1 MRIAFICASLE
12 RGMDGVGDYTR
23 LLAGELVALGHHSRI
38 IALNDRHVGD
48 QIIENHDQSISI
60 VRFGIQISWKK
71 RMQLASE
78 LLQKFSP
85 DWVSLQ
91 YVSFGFHPKGIP
103 ILLPSR
109 LGKISKAYKWHLM
122 FHELWNGA
130 NHNSKL
136 SHCLLGLSEKR
147 IVFGLLKQLK
157 PQLCTTSNQL
167 YHQWLNCAKIDN
179 QILPL
184 FSNIRSQEDR
194 QNSSPVTENTV
205 AIFGQLESEELGR
218 ELISTALKM
227 ADGRPLHWR
236 VLGLA
241 GPKWENVL
249 RQKGISFYSS
259 GMLGEDDLSL
269 ALRSCRF
276 GLASTNIY
284 RIGKSGSVLAM
295 LENGLPLLVGR
306 SGWVP
311 RHSTSHLEL
320 PDGCLGCWFNPSW
333 DNLPPQNQSKKPPS
347 PYEVARRFVSI
358 LNAA

>member
-1 MRIAFICASLE
+1 
-12 RGMDGVGDYTR
+12 MDGVGDYTC
-23 LLAGELVALGHHSRI
+23 LLSQELVALGHKVDI
-38 IALNDRHVGD
+38 IALNDRYIGD
-48 QIIENHDQSISI
+48 QIIENNEQPIPI

-71 RMQLASE
+71 RMQLTSE
-78 LLQKFSP
+78 LLEKFSP

-103 ILLPSR
+103 ILLPSK
-109 LGKISKAYKWHLM
+109 LGKLSKAYKWHLM

-147 IVFGLLKQLK
+147 IVFGLLSKLK

-184 FSNIRSQEDR
+184 FSNIRSPVKR
-194 QNSSPVTENTV
+194 RNSLFATENTV

-249 RQKGISFYSS
+249 RQKGISFHSS
-259 GMLGEDDLSL
+259 GMLGEEELSL

-284 RIGKSGSVLAM
+284 RIGKSGSALAM
-295 LENGLPLLVGR
+295 LESGLPLLVGR

-311 RHSTSHLEL
+311 RHSTSHSEL
-320 PDGCLGCWFNPSW
+320 PDGCLECRTNPSW
-333 DNLPPQNQSKKPPS
+333 DNLPKNNQFKKPPS
-347 PYEVARRFVSI
+347 PYEVARRFISI